1 MDDVC
6 RVAVKAV
13 WGFNCPWGS
22 FDAKWPFSMQRAFFD
37 QKRRPSAKGVISF
50 EGFYETRNVREKSPL
65 QGFYITESFTYFNGL
80 NYGSQNGISL
90 HLPTKWKIVIMYLM

>member
-37 QKRRPSAKGVISF
+37 QNRKPSAKGVISF
-50 EGFYETRNVREKSPL
+50 EVFVRHGMFRS
-65 QGFYITESFTYFNGL
+65 
-80 NYGSQNGISL
+80 NYSVKFVKRAHSL
-90 HLPTKWKIVIMYLM
+90 HLPTIW